1 MISCI
6 DMLIEHN
13 YSVREPLLESLEQL
27 DRKDFTRSL
36 GKGKSSI
43 RNILVHL
50 MNSEIYWMNV
60 IGDED
65 THSLDPEEFADLNTI
80 ATTWKQIENEMRD
93 VLGNQSDAS
102 LQYVKRLRI
111 GDDTISFTIARAL
124 LHMVTHEA
132 HHRGFIVGLLRQMGY
147 QPPNVNMLREI
158 RIDDGLL

>member
-1 MISCI
+1 
-6 DMLIEHN
+6 MLIEHN

-65 THSLDPEEFADLNTI
+65 RVTFRDGFPEVVSLS
-80 ATTWKQIENEMRD
+80 RC
-93 VLGNQSDAS
+93 
-102 LQYVKRLRI
+102 
-111 GDDTISFTIARAL
+111 
-124 LHMVTHEA
+124 
-132 HHRGFIVGLLRQMGY
+132 
-147 QPPNVNMLREI
+147 
-158 RIDDGLL
+158 

>member
-13 YSVREPLLESLEQL
+13 YSVRGPLLESLKQL
-27 DRKDFTRSL
+27 DRKDFVRNL
-36 GKGKSSI
+36 GVGTSSI
-43 RNILVHL
+43 RNVLVHL
-50 MNSEIYWMNV
+50 MNSEIYWMNI
-60 IGDED
+60 IGEED
-65 THSLDPEEFADLNTI
+65 THALDPEEFADVDAI

-93 VLGNQSDAS
+93 ILGSQSDAS

-111 GDDTISFTIARAL
+111 GDDTVSFTIARAL

-147 QPPNVNMLREI
+147 QPPNMNMLKEI
-158 RIDDGLL
+158 TIDDGLL